1 MSNIILSAKP
11 VFSKILLKTGLLLLI
26 SLAVFA
32 QKGKT
37 LVYDNQIYEPYIKT
51 PLLYP
56 FDGTNNVQATLNPP
70 VIGLNNNQN
79 LKLEF
84 DCLNPAVQNFR
95 VKIFHC
101 NADWQPSS
109 LNEIEYLSE
118 YNDIPIYDY
127 YNSFATKIQYNH
139 FGLILPK
146 VRVSGNFIVIVYKN
160 RNEKDIVLSR
170 RFQVYDSRVSVG
182 GKIVFSNVPD
192 KRRTH
197 QQVNF
202 AINYSGYEILD
213 PKNDLKIIIRQNFRD
228 NKTLKNLQPFMV
240 DNFNRKLDYQ
250 FFDGENSIEG
260 INEFRLFD
268 IRSSQQKLVGISH
281 IFYGDKENVF
291 ELFTDKPQNGL
302 AYVDTKDFDG
312 MFVIDNYETNKGA
325 TEADYVRVSFQLKT
339 DSLIN
344 KKVYILGAY
353 NDWKLNET
361 NQMHYVPESSA
372 YESFIQLKQGI
383 YNFQYITVDNKGII
397 NERDIEGSHSQTENS
412 YEIFVYHQSIG
423 GRADSLVG
431 YSLIKSR

>member
-1 MSNIILSAKP
+1 MS
-11 VFSKILLKTGLLLLI
+11 LI
-26 SLAVFA
+26 SR
-32 QKGKT
+32 
-37 LVYDNQIYEPYIKT
+37 PH
-51 PLLYP
+51 LYP

-101 NADWQPSS
+101 NADWQPST

-139 FGLILPK
+139 FSLILPK
-146 VRVSGNFIVIVYKN
+146 VRVSGNFIVVVYKN

-260 INEFRLFD
+260 INEFLP
-268 IRSSQQKLVGISH
+268 I
-281 IFYGDKENVF
+281 
-291 ELFTDKPQNGL
+291 
-302 AYVDTKDFDG
+302 
-312 MFVIDNYETNKGA
+312 
-325 TEADYVRVSFQLKT
+325 
-339 DSLIN
+339 
-344 KKVYILGAY
+344 
-353 NDWKLNET
+353 
-361 NQMHYVPESSA
+361 
-372 YESFIQLKQGI
+372 
-383 YNFQYITVDNKGII
+383 
-397 NERDIEGSHSQTENS
+397 
-412 YEIFVYHQSIG
+412 
-423 GRADSLVG
+423 
-431 YSLIKSR
+431 

>member
-1 MSNIILSAKP
+1 
-11 VFSKILLKTGLLLLI
+11 
-26 SLAVFA
+26 
-32 QKGKT
+32 
-37 LVYDNQIYEPYIKT
+37 
-51 PLLYP
+51 
-56 FDGTNNVQATLNPP
+56 
-70 VIGLNNNQN
+70 
-79 LKLEF
+79 
-84 DCLNPAVQNFR
+84 LNPAVQNFR

-101 NADWQPSS
+101 NADWQPST

-139 FGLILPK
+139 FSLVLPK
-146 VRVSGNFIVIVYKN
+146 VRVSGNFIVMVYKN

-228 NKTLKNLQPFMV
+228 NKTIKNLQPFMI

-281 IFYGDKENVF
+281 ISYGDRENVF

-312 MFVIDNYETNKGA
+312 MFVIDNYETNRGA
-325 TEADYVRVSFQLKT
+325 TDADYVRVSFQLKT

-353 NDWKLNET
+353 NDWKLNES
-361 NQMHYVPESSA
+361 NQMHYVPKVAPTKPLFNS
-372 YESFIQLKQGI
+372 
-383 YNFQYITVDNKGII
+383 NKVSII
-397 NERDIEGSHSQTENS
+397 
-412 YEIFVYHQSIG
+412 FSI
-423 GRADSLVG
+423 LP
-431 YSLIKSR
+431 